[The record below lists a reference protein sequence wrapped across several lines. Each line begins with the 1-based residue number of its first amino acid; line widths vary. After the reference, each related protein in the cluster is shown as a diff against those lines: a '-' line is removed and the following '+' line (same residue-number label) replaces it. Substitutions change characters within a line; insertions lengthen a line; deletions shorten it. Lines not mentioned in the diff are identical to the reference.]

1 MVNHIESGG
10 RGGFDTLLN
19 PSKKWLARVHHVV
32 VFKTKFCIS
41 RLKIRPIKDTNEK
54 RKFKRMLS
62 FLFVGKR
69 ELFAM
74 KLQFRGIQA
83 CFLHGGSERLAC
95 FRTGVRKYR
104 FCSQLLNRTSIGQAR
119 AQCYNDFLSCFSRFN
134 LRERIHD
141 PVSVTQIHFY
151 DYLWVLE

>member
-19 PSKKWLARVHHVV
+19 VIHQQNHVV
-32 VFKTKFCIS
+32 VFNTKFCIS

-54 RKFKRMLS
+54 RKFERILS

-74 KLQFRGIQA
+74 KL
-83 CFLHGGSERLAC
+83 
-95 FRTGVRKYR
+95 
-104 FCSQLLNRTSIGQAR
+104 
-119 AQCYNDFLSCFSRFN
+119 
-134 LRERIHD
+134 
-141 PVSVTQIHFY
+141 
-151 DYLWVLE
+151 